1 MTFSVHGYELR
12 SDVMRA
18 VWAKGWAEGWAKGH
32 AEALLTVLERLGVAV
47 PDKIRDQ
54 VLGCTDLAQ
63 LETWLTNAAT
73 VGDIVRC

>member
-18 VWAKGWAEGWAKGH
+18 VWAEGWAKGH
-32 AEALLTVLERLGVAV
+32 AKALLIVLERLGVAV

-54 VLGCTDLAQ
+54 VLACIDLAQ